1 MKIKINFLLFII
13 LLIIF
18 NKLHATK
25 IEIIAKVNN
34 QIITNI
40 DLEYRLNLA
49 LEISNI
55 PNELKFRKQIRQQIL
70 NLLIDENLKI
80 QEAEKYGIL
89 ISSAE
94 VYSEISILEQRLQ
107 LPKDSLI
114 KSFRKKNI
122 PEIIIYNQIR
132 GQLLWNK
139 LISYR
144 ITNNISI
151 SNKQIDEALQNFIKN
166 SGEVEYNIS
175 EIFISSNFNSAE
187 DYSEEKVFSIY
198 NKVNSSNFKLLAQ
211 QFSDGALNI
220 NNWYRESALN
230 PQIIKAIK
238 NLQIGNISDLIKT
251 NSGFHIYLL
260 NDKRKSKKII
270 ENETLYNLSQIFFK
284 TTEANKNKIQ
294 DIENKIANLR
304 ENIKNCSQLEE
315 AVQKEPSSSGGSLGI
330 LSSDSLDKKFLEVLQ
345 DNLPVGQLSKIII
358 TTEGIHSIMLCEK
371 SKTVSLDEIRKNIE
385 QKLRI
390 EKINNA
396 ANLLLNSIRQ
406 RALIDINSIE

>member
-1 MKIKINFLLFII
+1 MKKNINYLLFLLLFV
-13 LLIIF
+13 IF
-18 NKLHATK
+18 NKLYATK
-25 IEIIAKVNN
+25 IEILAKVNN
-34 QIITNI
+34 QIITNM

-49 LEISNI
+49 IEISNI
-55 PNELKFRKQIRQQIL
+55 PNEIKFRKQIRQQIL

-89 ISSAE
+89 VSSAE
-94 VYSEISILEQRLQ
+94 VYSEISKLEENLK

-114 KSFRKKNI
+114 KNFRRKNI
-122 PEIIIYNQIR
+122 PEIVIYNQIR

-139 LISYR
+139 IISYR
-144 ITNNISI
+144 FANNISI
-151 SNKQIDEALQNFIKN
+151 ANQQTEEALQNFIKS

-175 EIFISSNFNSAE
+175 EIFISAASNNLENSSE
-187 DYSEEKVFSIY
+187 DKIYSIY
-198 NKVNSSNFKLLAQ
+198 NKINSTNFTILAQ

-230 PQIIKAIK
+230 PEIIKTIR
-238 NLQIGNISDLIKT
+238 NLQIGDISEPIKT
-251 NSGFHIYLL
+251 NSGLHIYLL
-260 NDKRKSKKII
+260 NDKRKTKKII

-294 DIENKIANLR
+294 DIETKISNLR
-304 ENIKNCSQLEE
+304 ENIKSCSQLEE
-315 AVQKEPSSSGGSLGI
+315 AIKKEVNSSGGSLGT
-330 LSSDSLDKKFLEVLQ
+330 LSSESLDKRFLEVLE
-345 DNLPVGQLSKIII
+345 DNLQVGQLSKTII

-371 SKTVSLDEIRKNIE
+371 AKTVNLDEIRKNIE

-406 RALIDINSIE
+406 RALIEINSI

>member
-1 MKIKINFLLFII
+1 MREKFNYLLF
-13 LLIIF
+13 LFIF
-18 NKLHATK
+18 IVYNSLHATNIK
-25 IEIIAKVNN
+25 IIAKINN

-49 LEISNI
+49 IEISNI
-55 PNELKFRKQIRQQIL
+55 PNEIKFRKQIRQQIL

-94 VYSEISILEQRLQ
+94 VYSEINRLEQRLK
-107 LPKDSLI
+107 LPKDTLI
-114 KSFRKKNI
+114 ENFRKKNI
-122 PEIIIYNQIR
+122 PEIVIYNQIR

-139 LISYR
+139 IISYR
-144 ITNNISI
+144 IANNISI
-151 SNKQIDEALQNFIKN
+151 SNKQTEEALQNFIKS

-175 EIFISSNFNSAE
+175 EIFISHASNNLENSSE
-187 DYSEEKVFSIY
+187 DKIYSIY
-198 NKVNSSNFKLLAQ
+198 NKVNSSNFTILAQ

-230 PQIIKAIK
+230 PEIIKTIR
-238 NLQIGNISDLIKT
+238 NFQIGDISKPIKT
-251 NSGFHIYLL
+251 NSGIHIYLL
-260 NDKRKSKKII
+260 NDKRKTKKII

-284 TTEANKNKIQ
+284 TTNANKKKIQ
-294 DIENKIANLR
+294 NIEKIVSNLR

-315 AVQKEPSSSGGSLGI
+315 TIRKDVNSSGGSLGV
-330 LSSDSLDKKFLEVLQ
+330 LSSESLDKRFLEVLE
-345 DNLPVGQLSKIII
+345 DNLQVGQLSKAII
-358 TTEGIHSIMLCEK
+358 TTEGVHSIMLCEK
-371 SKTVSLDEIRKNIE
+371 AKKVNFDEIRKNIE
-385 QKLRI
+385 QKLRL

-406 RALIDINSIE
+406 RALIEINSI

>member
-1 MKIKINFLLFII
+1 MKKNINYLLFLI
-13 LLIIF
+13 LFIIF
-18 NKLHATK
+18 NKLYATK
-25 IEIIAKVNN
+25 IEILAKVNN

-49 LEISNI
+49 IEISNI
-55 PNELKFRKQIRQQIL
+55 PNEIKFRKQIRRQIL

-94 VYSEISILEQRLQ
+94 VYSEISRLEQRLK

-114 KSFRKKNI
+114 VNFKKKNI
-122 PEIIIYNQIR
+122 PEIVIYNQIR

-139 LISYR
+139 IIAYR
-144 ITNNISI
+144 FANNISI
-151 SNKQIDEALQNFIKN
+151 SNKQTEDALQNFIKS

-175 EIFISSNFNSAE
+175 EIFISPDSNNIENLSE
-187 DYSEEKVFSIY
+187 DKIYSIY
-198 NKVNSSNFKLLAQ
+198 NKVNPSNFTILAQ

-230 PQIIKAIK
+230 PET
-238 NLQIGNISDLIKT
+238 IKT
-251 NSGFHIYLL
+251 IRNLKIGDISKPIKTDTGLHIYLL
-260 NDKRKSKKII
+260 NNKRKTKKII
-270 ENETLYNLSQIFFK
+270 ENEILYNLSQIFFK
-284 TTEANKNKIQ
+284 TNETDKNKIQ
-294 DIENKIANLR
+294 VIENRISNLR
-304 ENIKNCSQLEE
+304 ENIKSCSQLEE
-315 AVQKEPSSSGGSLGI
+315 AIKKEVNSSGGSLGI
-330 LSSDSLDKKFLEVLQ
+330 LSSEALDERFLEVLE
-345 DNLPVGQLSKIII
+345 DNLQVGQLSKTII
-358 TTEGIHSIMLCEK
+358 TTEGVHSIMLCEK
-371 SKTVSLDEIRKNIE
+371 AKTINLDEIRKNIE

-406 RALIDINSIE
+406 RALIEINSI

>member
-1 MKIKINFLLFII
+1 MREKFNYLLF
-13 LLIIF
+13 LFIF
-18 NKLHATK
+18 IVYNSLHATNIK
-25 IEIIAKVNN
+25 IIAKINN

-49 LEISNI
+49 IEISNI
-55 PNELKFRKQIRQQIL
+55 PNEIKFRKQIRQQIL

-94 VYSEISILEQRLQ
+94 VYSEINRLEQRLK
-107 LPKDSLI
+107 LPKDTLI
-114 KSFRKKNI
+114 ENFRKKNI
-122 PEIIIYNQIR
+122 PEIVIYNQIR

-139 LISYR
+139 IVSYR
-144 ITNNISI
+144 IANNISI
-151 SNKQIDEALQNFIKN
+151 SNKQKEEALQNFIRS

-175 EIFISSNFNSAE
+175 EIFISHASNNLENASE
-187 DYSEEKVFSIY
+187 DKIYSIY
-198 NKVNSSNFKLLAQ
+198 NKVNTSNFTILAQ

-230 PQIIKAIK
+230 PEIIKTIR
-238 NLQIGNISDLIKT
+238 NFQIGDISKPIKT
-251 NSGFHIYLL
+251 NSGIHIYLL
-260 NDKRKSKKII
+260 NDKRKTKKII

-284 TTEANKNKIQ
+284 TTNANKKKIQ
-294 DIENKIANLR
+294 NIEKIVSNLR

-315 AVQKEPSSSGGSLGI
+315 TIRKDVNSSGGSLGV
-330 LSSDSLDKKFLEVLQ
+330 LSSESLDKRFLEVLE
-345 DNLPVGQLSKIII
+345 DNLQVGQLSKAII
-358 TTEGIHSIMLCEK
+358 TTEGVHSIMLCEK
-371 SKTVSLDEIRKNIE
+371 AKKVNFDEIRKNIE
-385 QKLRI
+385 QKLRL

-406 RALIDINSIE
+406 RALIEINSI

>member
-1 MKIKINFLLFII
+1 MKIKTNFLLFII

-40 DLEYRLNLA
+40 DLEHRLNLA
-49 LEISNI
+49 IEISNI
-55 PNELKFRKQIRQQIL
+55 PNELKFRKQIRQQML

-94 VYSEISILEQRLQ
+94 VNSEISILEQRLQ

-144 ITNNISI
+144 IANNISI

-175 EIFISSNFNSAE
+175 EIFISANFNSVE

-211 QFSDGALNI
+211 QFSD
-220 NNWYRESALN
+220 NWYRESALN

-260 NDKRKSKKII
+260 NDKRKTKKII

-284 TTEANKNKIQ
+284 TTEANKNKIP
-294 DIENKIANLR
+294 DTENKIANLR

-315 AVQKEPSSSGGSLGI
+315 AVQKDPSSSGGSLGI

-371 SKTVSLDEIRKNIE
+371 SNTVSLDEIRKNIE

-390 EKINNA
+390 EKINNM

>member
-1 MKIKINFLLFII
+1 MKKNINYLLFLLLFV
-13 LLIIF
+13 IF
-18 NKLHATK
+18 NKLYATK
-25 IEIIAKVNN
+25 IEILAKVNN
-34 QIITNI
+34 QIITNM

-49 LEISNI
+49 IEISNI
-55 PNELKFRKQIRQQIL
+55 PNEIKFRKQIRQQIL

-89 ISSAE
+89 VSSAE
-94 VYSEISILEQRLQ
+94 VYSEISKLEENLK

-114 KSFRKKNI
+114 KNFRRKNI
-122 PEIIIYNQIR
+122 PEIVIYNQIR

-139 LISYR
+139 IISYR
-144 ITNNISI
+144 FANNISI
-151 SNKQIDEALQNFIKN
+151 ANQQTEEALQNFIKS

-175 EIFISSNFNSAE
+175 EIFISAASNNLENSSE
-187 DYSEEKVFSIY
+187 DKIYSIY
-198 NKVNSSNFKLLAQ
+198 NKINSTNFTILAQ

-230 PQIIKAIK
+230 PEIIKTIR
-238 NLQIGNISDLIKT
+238 NLQIGDISEPIKT
-251 NSGFHIYLL
+251 NSGLHIYLL
-260 NDKRKSKKII
+260 NDKRKTKKII

-294 DIENKIANLR
+294 YIETKISNLR
-304 ENIKNCSQLEE
+304 ENIKSCSQLEE
-315 AVQKEPSSSGGSLGI
+315 AIKKEVNSSGGSLGT
-330 LSSDSLDKKFLEVLQ
+330 LSSESLDKRFLEVLE
-345 DNLPVGQLSKIII
+345 DNLQVGQLSKTII

-371 SKTVSLDEIRKNIE
+371 AKTVNLDEIRKNIE

-406 RALIDINSIE
+406 RALIEINLI